1 MAHPT
6 TTPQDTPSRRYAAS
20 CNIVCAT
27 NDQLQAGG
35 WPREEIKPMTQ
46 GCRVTLTCRNGQG
59 WPERHQWPGNTL
71 TTRGKM
77 VLEDRRMPTP
87 KRDAEPTPHLGDGET
102 MNKERSQYRGVTG
115 LGGIG
120 PRAG

>member
-6 TTPQDTPSRRYAAS
+6 MTPQDTPSRRYAAS
-20 CNIVCAT
+20 CNIVRAT

-35 WPREEIKPMTQ
+35 RPWEEIKPMTQ
-46 GCRVTLTCRNGQG
+46 GHRATSTCRNGQG

-87 KRDAEPTPHLGDGET
+87 KRDAEPMPHLGDGET
-102 MNKERSQYRGVTG
+102 MNKERSQYRGVMG

-120 PRAG
+120 PWAG